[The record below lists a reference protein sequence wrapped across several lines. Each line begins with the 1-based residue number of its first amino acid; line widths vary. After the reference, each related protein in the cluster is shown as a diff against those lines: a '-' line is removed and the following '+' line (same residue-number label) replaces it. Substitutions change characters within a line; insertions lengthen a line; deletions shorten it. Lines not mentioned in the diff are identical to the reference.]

1 MQLRSKVKI
10 CGYRP
15 GAIGRVTELH
25 ADFYSKNSGF
35 GLFFEA
41 KVAMEMSEFL
51 KRFNETLDGF
61 WVAIVEEQ
69 IVGSI
74 AIDGVKSES
83 EGAHLRWFIV
93 ATEYQGQGIG
103 NMLIREALVFCR
115 SAKFK
120 RVYLWTFAGLD
131 RAGHVYEKFGFT
143 ISREHSGS
151 QWGVTVKE
159 QMYELILAH

>member
-1 MQLRSKVKI
+1 MQQSGKVTI

-41 KVAMEMSEFL
+41 KVAADMSAFL
-51 KRFNETLDGF
+51 NRFNETMDGF
-61 WVAIVEEQ
+61 WVAIVEDH

-74 AIDGVKSES
+74 AIDGIKSKS

-93 ATEYQGQGIG
+93 DPEYQGQGIG
-103 NMLIREALVFCR
+103 NMLIREALAFCR
-115 SAKFK
+115 SADFK
-120 RVYLWTFAGLD
+120 KVFLWTFAGLD
-131 RAGHVYEKFGFT
+131 RARHVYETFGFT
-143 ISREHSGS
+143 LAKEHSGT

-159 QMYELILAH
+159 QMFELALGP

>member
-1 MQLRSKVKI
+1 MKMCDHVKI

-15 GAIGRVTELH
+15 GAIGRITELH
-25 ADFYSKNSGF
+25 ADFYSKESGF

-41 KVAMEMSEFL
+41 KVATEMSAFL
-51 KRFNETLDGF
+51 KRFNKTVDGF

-69 IVGSI
+69 IIGSI
-74 AIDGVKSES
+74 AIDGIKSES

-93 ATEYQGQGIG
+93 AAEYHGQGIG
-103 NMLIREALVFCR
+103 SMLIREALAFCR
-115 SAKFK
+115 SAGFK

-131 RAGHVYEKFGFT
+131 RARHVYEKSGFT
-143 ISREHSGS
+143 LSREHSGS

-159 QMYELILAH
+159 QMYELVLAC